1 MTETHST
8 PMNRPGSK
16 RVRTRALARERRRGR
31 WAARATSPGGG
42 RTAYSA
48 HEWVHREGR
57 CGAEPHANDAGFSI
71 AEFLISTVILLG
83 ISAAVFSLLGDT
95 QRSSSYQ
102 TEVQATLENSRIA
115 MDTVERYIRQAGN
128 DPKNVGF
135 TGVTITSTTQMRF
148 RSDLTGSAV
157 GNSDKGDPDGDTN
170 DSGEDVTIQYN
181 AGNRSIDVTPQGGA
195 AQSIANYISAFTMEG
210 FDSAGAA
217 TTDGTQ
223 VKKIRISITGS
234 TTLPDPKTG
243 LTYSLQ
249 LQSDVQLA
257 TRQ

>member
-1 MTETHST
+1 MSETHST
-8 PMNRPGSK
+8 PS
-16 RVRTRALARERRRGR
+16 RGR
-31 WAARATSPGGG
+31 
-42 RTAYSA
+42 
-48 HEWVHREGR
+48 E
-57 CGAEPHANDAGFSI
+57 AGFSI

-83 ISAAVFSLLGDT
+83 ISAAVFTLLGDT

-102 TEVQATLENSRIA
+102 TEVQATLENTRIA

-135 TGVTITSTTQMRF
+135 AGVTITSSTQIRL

-181 AGNRSIDVTPQGGA
+181 AGSRSIEVVPQGGT
-195 AQSIANYISAFTMEG
+195 AQPIANYISAFSMQGYNST
-210 FDSAGAA
+210 GAV

-223 VKKIRISITGS
+223 VKKIRVSITGS
-234 TTLPDPKTG
+234 STLPDPKTG
-243 LTYSLQ
+243 ETFSLQ
-249 LQSDVQLA
+249 LASDVQLA